1 MRSSGVA
8 TGALAETG
16 TCEGSAGVL
25 VAAIGVDATGKSLTA
40 EGVAAAVALSAGAA
54 VGAGKNVAL
63 FPL

>member
-1 MRSSGVA
+1 MRSIGVA
-8 TGALAETG
+8 TGSLAGTG
-16 TCEGSAGVL
+16 TCEGPAAGA
-25 VAAIGVDATGKSLTA
+25 VAAIGTDATGKSLTA